1 MLQVKIFSKADAG
14 FKAYGNV
21 QDRANKWLAEHPEVC
36 YIDSH
41 TNMHADETATEFALT
56 LIVELPDV
64 APPTQDSSQTQSLD
78 DLQLDRM
85 GDDSLAWQEIRA
97 TVRACPQIHLQDR
110 RAFGSTGWNILVPG
124 VFGETAHSPEELLDI
139 AKGLQ
144 KRL

>member
-1 MLQVKIFSKADAG
+1 MILVNVFADAG
-14 FKAYGNV
+14 NDDDAYIKAE
-21 QDRANKWLAEHPEVC
+21 QRANDYLRENPQAKIIA
-36 YIDSH
+36 SH
-41 TNMHADETATEFALT
+41 TNMSTREDWIEFALT
-56 LIVELPDV
+56 LIVELPDI
-64 APPTQDSSQTQSLD
+64 APLTQDSSQTQSLD

-85 GDDSLAWQEIRA
+85 GDDSLAWKEIRA

-110 RAFGSTGWNILVPG
+110 RAFGSTGWNVIVPG